1 MKEVMLRMEKKVT
14 TSPVVKSSK
23 GMSNVPAGKKST
35 GANVPPPSKTPNGPK
50 PSSPGEWA
58 KPHTHHHHDYKHDM
72 KHWCHAHM
80 HRYVLAHTHDGWC
93 CDGFIEHID
102 DEVVCIAVPYS
113 GGADRAFFPGPF
125 YPPLYP
131 YPYFPRRRF
140 YRQVFPLAALLGLSL
155 LPFY

>member
-1 MKEVMLRMEKKVT
+1 
-14 TSPVVKSSK
+14 
-23 GMSNVPAGKKST
+23 
-35 GANVPPPSKTPNGPK
+35 
-50 PSSPGEWA
+50 
-58 KPHTHHHHDYKHDM
+58 M

-80 HRYVLAHTHDGWC
+80 HRYVLVHTHDGWC

-102 DEVVCIAVPYS
+102 DEVVCIAVPQF